1 MPLTN
6 SSQGTSSVIP
16 LESAPFPPGASSPQQ
31 AALITGQ
38 QASARQ
44 NEMNKMGGKRTY
56 KKKYRGGAQTVPTFA
71 NIGPTVGSGSQSA
84 NGASVSS
91 NISLTQSSAN
101 GVCDTCYGANS
112 SSAICQGPQCNP
124 SAMKGGSSCG
134 NAGGLIPNGQSWGCL
149 SGGKKRSKTKRT
161 KATKSKK
168 SKKSKKAKKS
178 KKTKKSNKSKTKKS
192 NKSKTKKSKK
202 SRK

>member
-71 NIGPTVGSGSQSA
+71 NTGPTVGSGRQSA

-91 NISLTQSSAN
+91 NTSLTQSSAN

-124 SAMKGGSSCG
+124 SAMTGGGCS

-149 SGGKKRSKTKRT
+149 SGGKK
-161 KATKSKK
+161 
-168 SKKSKKAKKS
+168 
-178 KKTKKSNKSKTKKS
+178 
-192 NKSKTKKSKK
+192 KSKTKKSKK
-202 SRK
+202 SKKTKKTKKTKKSKKSKTKKSKKAKKSRK

>member
-1 MPLTN
+1 MSSFN

-44 NEMNKMGGKRTY
+44 NEMNKMGGKRGY
-56 KKKYRGGAQTVPTFA
+56 KKKYRGGAQTVPTFSST
-71 NIGPTVGSGSQSA
+71 GPTVGAGGQSA

-91 NISLTQSSAN
+91 NTSLTQSSAN

-112 SSAICQGPQCNP
+112 NSEVCQGPQCNP
-124 SAMKGGSSCG
+124 SAMTGGGCS

-149 SGGKKRSKTKRT
+149 SGGKKKSKTKT
-161 KATKSKK
+161 KKTKTKKTKKSKKTKKTKKTKK

-178 KKTKKSNKSKTKKS
+178 
-192 NKSKTKKSKK
+192 
-202 SRK
+202 RK

>member
-1 MPLTN
+1 MPSTN

-71 NIGPTVGSGSQSA
+71 NTGPTVGSGSQSA

-91 NISLTQSSAN
+91 NTSHTRILDYT
-101 GVCDTCYGANS
+101 D
-112 SSAICQGPQCNP
+112 I
-124 SAMKGGSSCG
+124 
-134 NAGGLIPNGQSWGCL
+134 
-149 SGGKKRSKTKRT
+149 
-161 KATKSKK
+161 
-168 SKKSKKAKKS
+168 
-178 KKTKKSNKSKTKKS
+178 
-192 NKSKTKKSKK
+192 
-202 SRK
+202 

>member
-1 MPLTN
+1 MSSFN

-44 NEMNKMGGKRTY
+44 NEMNKMGGKRGY
-56 KKKYRGGAQTVPTFA
+56 KKKYRGGAQTVPTFSST
-71 NIGPTVGSGSQSA
+71 GPTIGSESQSA

-91 NISLTQSSAN
+91 NTSLSQGSAN

-124 SAMKGGSSCG
+124 SAMTGGGCS

-149 SGGKKRSKTKRT
+149 SGGKKKSKTKKSKT
-161 KATKSKK
+161 KKSKKKKSKTKKSKTKK
-168 SKKSKKAKKS
+168 SKKSK
-178 KKTKKSNKSKTKKS
+178 
-192 NKSKTKKSKK
+192 KSKTKKSKK

>member
-1 MPLTN
+1 MPSTN

-71 NIGPTVGSGSQSA
+71 NTGPTVGSGSQSA

-91 NISLTQSSAN
+91 NTSLSQSSAN

-124 SAMKGGSSCG
+124 SAMTGGGCS

-149 SGGKKRSKTKRT
+149 SGGKK
-161 KATKSKK
+161 KS
-168 SKKSKKAKKS
+168 
-178 KKTKKSNKSKTKKS
+178 
-192 NKSKTKKSKK
+192 KSKTKKSKK
-202 SRK
+202 SKKTKKTKKTKNTKKSKTKKSKKAKKSRK

>member
-1 MPLTN
+1 MPSTN

-56 KKKYRGGAQTVPTFA
+56 KKKYRGGAQTVPTFSST
-71 NIGPTVGSGSQSA
+71 GPTVGAGSQSA

-91 NISLTQSSAN
+91 NTSLSQSSAN

-112 SSAICQGPQCNP
+112 SSSICQGPQCNP

-149 SGGKKRSKTKRT
+149 SGGKKKAKKTKKAKKAKKT
-161 KATKSKK
+161 KKSKKAKKTKKAKKSKK
-168 SKKSKKAKKS
+168 SKTKKSKKAKKS
-178 KKTKKSNKSKTKKS
+178 KK
-192 NKSKTKKSKK
+192 
-202 SRK
+202 

>member
-1 MPLTN
+1 MPSTN

-16 LESAPFPPGASSPQQ
+16 VESAPFPKGASSPQQ

-71 NIGPTVGSGSQSA
+71 NTGPTVGSGSQSA

-91 NISLTQSSAN
+91 NTSLSQSSAN

-124 SAMKGGSSCG
+124 SAMTGGGCS
-134 NAGGLIPNGQSWGCL
+134 NAGGLISNGQSWGCL
-149 SGGKKRSKTKRT
+149 SGGKKKAKKTKKAKKAKKT
-161 KATKSKK
+161 KKTKKAKKTKKTKKSKK
-168 SKKSKKAKKS
+168 SKTKKSKKAKKS
-178 KKTKKSNKSKTKKS
+178 
-192 NKSKTKKSKK
+192 
-202 SRK
+202 RK